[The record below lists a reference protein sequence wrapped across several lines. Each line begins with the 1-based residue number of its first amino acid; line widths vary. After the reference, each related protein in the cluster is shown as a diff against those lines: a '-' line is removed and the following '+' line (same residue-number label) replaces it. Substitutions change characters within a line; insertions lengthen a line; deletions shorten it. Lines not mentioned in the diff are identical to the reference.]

1 MAPPAPS
8 QVEQNRQAANRLFV
22 QAAKLFEE
30 AKTLDATDSNAA
42 KVKAREGLL
51 LARKLIDRY
60 PETDLAVQ
68 LMQGQKL
75 FDGFSLSMIQDRL
88 TAKIYELPSGGGVPE
103 LKQKPVKI
111 VNVVTNKEEIL
122 KDLLKATMH
131 RYEVDQGKG
140 AGFAGGTRRGK
151 VRFIRL
157 RYAGGDWDQDLDL
170 NSDLNML
177 LWYSTH
183 TGQPTAKLP
192 ETRSIGQLK
201 AFPATKSPPLVYI
214 TGQRG
219 LSVSQSE
226 VDTLREYLV
235 DKHGMLFADNGG
247 SAGWHAKF
255 FELMRRVLPKVQ
267 PRALPIDHPVHSG
280 LSAIPIVT
288 PHGGQNAYGWVIESR
303 IVAYYHPGD
312 IGDAWADGHAGV
324 PRRIWEPSYR
334 LGGNII
340 HYAHSEYS
348 KWLRSNQ
355 PASTSS
361 APPKPP
367 VKNKPAE
374 NNPFD
379 SKGSDDILKDLKK

>member
-111 VNVVTNKEEIL
+111 VNVVTNKEEAVPIKL
-122 KDLLKATMH
+122 DLETLL
-131 RYEVDQGKG
+131 YDIGKG
-140 AGFAGGTRRGK
+140 ASFAGSTRQGK

-157 RYAGGDWDQDLDL
+157 RYTGGDWDQDLDL

-177 LWYSTH
+177 LWYSSH
-183 TGQPTAKLP
+183 TDQPTAKLP

-235 DKHGMLFADNGG
+235 DKRGMLFADNGG

-288 PHGGQNAYGWVIESR
+288 PHGGQTAYGWVIESR

>member
-1 MAPPAPS
+1 MTPAPS
-8 QVEQNRQAANRLFV
+8 QAEQNRQAANRLFV

-30 AKTLDATDSNAA
+30 ADHLGATNLDAA
-42 KVKAREGLL
+42 KDKAREGLV

-75 FDGFSLSMIQDRL
+75 FDGFSLSMIQDSL

-103 LKQKPVKI
+103 LEQKLVKI
-111 VNVVTNKEEIL
+111 VTVVTNKVEAVPIRLNLETL
-122 KDLLKATMH
+122 HPYD
-131 RYEVDQGKG
+131 VGKG

-177 LWYSTH
+177 HWYAAK
-183 TGQPTAKLP
+183 TGQPVAKTP
-192 ETRSIGQLK
+192 EVRIIGQLK
-201 AFPATKSPPLVYI
+201 AFPATKSPPLVFI
-214 TGQRG
+214 TGERG

-267 PRALPIDHPVHSG
+267 PQALPIDHPLHNG
-280 LSAIPIVT
+280 LRALPIVA
-288 PHGGQNAYGWVIESR
+288 PHGGQTAYGWLMDGRV
-303 IVAYYHPGD
+303 VAYYHPGD
-312 IGDAWADGHAGV
+312 LGDAWADGHAGV
-324 PRRIWEPSYR
+324 PRIIWEASYR

-340 HYAHSEYS
+340 LYAHSEYS

-355 PASTSS
+355 PAPTSS
-361 APPKPP
+361 APLKSKSPSKS
-367 VKNKPAE
+367 KPAE

-379 SKGSDDILKDLKK
+379 SKGSNDILNDLKK